1 MNIQIL
7 HSHLKELLKTTAKPE
22 KIAECLALCGPAVE
36 YVKPFKKDFVYDI
49 EVTTNR
55 VDTASV
61 MGIAREASAILPQFG
76 IKSEFVPLQL
86 TKLTAPKKSLP
97 LTIKVDKK
105 LTNRV
110 MAIVMEV
117 SVEESPQWIKDRLEA
132 SGIRSLNNLIDITN
146 YVMLEVGH
154 PTHVFDYDKI
164 TTHKLSFR
172 LSKKG
177 EKITTLDSKE
187 YELPGGDIVIDDT
200 TGVIIDLPGIMGT
213 KNSVVDESTKRIIF
227 FIDNNDALLM
237 RRTSLSLGIRT
248 MAVQL
253 NEKNVDPELGTLALI
268 RGVVLYKKLA
278 KATLSSKVH
287 DYYLKPYTPNT
298 IKITHDEINAKIGIV
313 IEKPVI
319 KRILEDLGFKV
330 SLTGSTFSIAVP
342 SYRAEDVQIPED
354 IIEEVARIYGYHNLP
369 SEIMSGTIPLPI
381 APHSFQFEN
390 KVKQTIKGLGGIEV
404 YTLSLVPKSFVGSE
418 ALRLKNP
425 LGPETEYLRTSLI
438 PSLTEA
444 AQNNR
449 REDKFHLFEISHV
462 YLPSP
467 TDLPKESLRLGGVF
481 KGHTY
486 KEAKGILESLFES
499 LHIHTEFKMEGS
511 SIEITSHEA
520 LIGYIERSLGS
531 TFVYEFSVE
540 ALMSNHKEYNAYQA
554 PSKYPAQVEDI
565 TFILP
570 KGVFI
575 GNLIKLMQ
583 KQTYVSLVELID
595 EYQDAFTF
603 RVWYHHPRKT
613 LTDAEVTKLR
623 EKVINEVGKKF
634 GGRVKS

>member
-1 MNIQIL
+1 
-7 HSHLKELLKTTAKPE
+7 
-22 KIAECLALCGPAVE
+22 
-36 YVKPFKKDFVYDI
+36 
-49 EVTTNR
+49 
-55 VDTASV
+55 
-61 MGIAREASAILPQFG
+61 
-76 IKSEFVPLQL
+76 
-86 TKLTAPKKSLP
+86 
-97 LTIKVDKK
+97 
-105 LTNRV
+105 
-110 MAIVMEV
+110 
-117 SVEESPQWIKDRLEA
+117 
-132 SGIRSLNNLIDITN
+132 
-146 YVMLEVGH
+146 
-154 PTHVFDYDKI
+154 
-164 TTHKLSFR
+164 
-172 LSKKG
+172 
-177 EKITTLDSKE
+177 
-187 YELPGGDIVIDDT
+187 
-200 TGVIIDLPGIMGT
+200 
-213 KNSVVDESTKRIIF
+213 
-227 FIDNNDALLM
+227 
-237 RRTSLSLGIRT
+237 
-248 MAVQL
+248 
-253 NEKNVDPELGTLALI
+253 
-268 RGVVLYKKLA
+268 VLYKKLA